1 MRLALAEPRFD
12 AEPVERIRGQLVVDI
27 QRRRSDPSTMAARAW
42 FEHAFG
48 AHPYGRTTQG
58 SVDSIK
64 AITVDQLR
72 DYVTAR
78 LARDNLIIGVAGDIT
93 AEELAPLLDRTF
105 GHLPATA
112 SLPALDA
119 VTPAVGA
126 VLVQRINVPQSVVT
140 LGLPGIARDDPDYYA
155 AYVANY
161 IIGGGGFASR
171 LTEEVREKRGL
182 AYSVYSYL
190 ADTELSPL
198 WMGGVATKNEQVAQS
213 IDVIRTELARMA
225 GGDVGEADLANA
237 KTYLTGS
244 FPLALH
250 QQRAGGPHP
259 RRHAGRRSG
268 HRLSRPPQR
277 ADRGGDAGRC
287 QAGERAAL
295 RARAARLDRR
305 RSRPTSKPPMAATV
319 APAEA
324 ATVQA
329 HGAAPRIRRLPEA
342 LVNRIAAGEVVER
355 PASAVKELVEN
366 AIDAGARRIRIALEG
381 AGRQLIRVED
391 DGHGMTAHELSL
403 AIERHATSK
412 LDDDQLVDIRTLGFR
427 GEALPSI
434 GSVSRLTLTSR
445 APSEAHGWQL
455 RCTAGVLEPP
465 EPAAAPQG
473 TQVEVLD
480 LFFNTPARLKFL
492 KSDRREVELVRDIVE
507 RLAMAHPG
515 IAFTLES
522 EGRRLVNLPAATSAE
537 RLAALLGRE
546 VVANGIELGAE
557 RAASDGG
564 QPVRLTGLACL
575 PTLSRNHARHQFLF
589 VNGRPVQDRLLK
601 GALKAA
607 YVDLI
612 PHDRQPIAALFLE
625 LPAEA
630 VDVNVHPAKAEVR
643 FKDAGEVRGL
653 IVGGLKRAL
662 AEHGHRASASVA
674 QAALGRFTV
683 VGSGGLGGR
692 RWRPASWCGPAA
704 GPGRGR
710 DRVAGAVRGPDAG
723 LRPGRA
729 ERARRRRSGCRV
741 GR

>member
-1 MRLALAEPRFD
+1 
-12 AEPVERIRGQLVVDI
+12 
-27 QRRRSDPSTMAARAW
+27 MA
-42 FEHAFG
+42 
-48 AHPYGRTTQG
+48 
-58 SVDSIK
+58 
-64 AITVDQLR
+64 
-72 DYVTAR
+72 
-78 LARDNLIIGVAGDIT
+78 
-93 AEELAPLLDRTF
+93 
-105 GHLPATA
+105 
-112 SLPALDA
+112 
-119 VTPAVGA
+119 
-126 VLVQRINVPQSVVT
+126 
-140 LGLPGIARDDPDYYA
+140 
-155 AYVANY
+155 
-161 IIGGGGFASR
+161 
-171 LTEEVREKRGL
+171 
-182 AYSVYSYL
+182 
-190 ADTELSPL
+190 
-198 WMGGVATKNEQVAQS
+198 
-213 IDVIRTELARMA
+213 
-225 GGDVGEADLANA
+225 
-237 KTYLTGS
+237 
-244 FPLALH
+244 
-250 QQRAGGPHP
+250 
-259 RRHAGRRSG
+259 
-268 HRLSRPPQR
+268 
-277 ADRGGDAGRC
+277 
-287 QAGERAAL
+287 
-295 RARAARLDRR
+295 
-305 RSRPTSKPPMAATV
+305 

-329 HGAAPRIRRLPEA
+329 LGAAPRIRRLPDV

-366 AIDAGARRIRIALEG
+366 AIDAGALRIRIALEG

-391 DGHGMTAHELSL
+391 DGHGMTAQELSL

-445 APSEAHGWQL
+445 APSEGNGWQL

-465 EPAAAPQG
+465 APAAAPQG

-522 EGRRLVNLPAATSAE
+522 EGRRVVNLPAATSAE

-662 AEHGHRASASVA
+662 AENGHRASASVA

-683 VGSGGLGGR
+683 VGSGGLSGSGGQHRGAGVPPGLAEAATAWQAPSGNPMPGFDLGGPSVRDDGDLDAALAGEGAGNDYPLGAACAQLHDTYIVAQSRDGLVLVDQHAAHERLVYERMKAALAVGGVKGQAQLIPEVVELDPRARSMLLEKAELLARLGLVIEPFGDAALLVRETPALLGNPPVARLLDDVAADLARLDTALPLEEALLKVLASMACHGSVRAGR
-692 RWRPASWCGPAA
+692 RLNRDEMNALLRDMEATAYSGQCIHGRPTYISLARADIERLF
-704 GPGRGR
+704 GRR
-710 DRVAGAVRGPDAG
+710 
-723 LRPGRA
+723 
-729 ERARRRRSGCRV
+729 
-741 GR
+741 